1 MTQSDNIKE
10 FLKYASPRLD
20 YIFNCMEKQALSP
33 AKVVG
38 TLGPIART
46 GRKVDDLSPSL
57 RNVLRQANISAD
69 DITSLQKAYAND
81 LRLARETAA
90 RTGKEL
96 VLPEVKLKD
105 GWVSGIEDAMTAR
118 NSNFYNNINFYKP
131 LQTAGREYATHMG
144 ALAADADDAARAA
157 HSAKFIDKFKA
168 DFSNDPKIK
177 EILTKHNITADELLG
192 RVANTHLRA
201 GAVDAAADK
210 KNARALQWL
219 FKDMTGKKAQ
229 EAGKLINRLGDWFKE
244 HPVATPAIAAG
255 SAAAAAGGIGYG
267 MGSSSGYD
275 DAMENAHAYYSLRER
290 FREEALRAANSS
302 VLSRLANVFGA
313 GELNTLLSGG
323 L

>member
-33 AKVVG
+33 TQAAGALRQIV
-38 TLGPIART
+38 RT
-46 GRKVDDLSPSL
+46 GRKVDDLSPL
-57 RNVLRQANISAD
+57 TNVFREAK
-69 DITSLQKAYAND
+69 ITPDEIKSLQKAYAND
-81 LRLARETAA
+81 LRLAQETAA

-118 NSNFYNNINFYKP
+118 NSNFYNNVNFYKP
-131 LQTAGREYATHMG
+131 LQTAGREYAAHMG
-144 ALAADADDAARAA
+144 TLAADADDAVRAA

-177 EILTKHNITADELLG
+177 ELLTKHNITADELLG

-229 EAGKLINRLGDWFKE
+229 EAGKWFTRLGDWFKE

-255 SAAAAAGGIGYG
+255 SAAAAAGGLGYG

-290 FREEALRAANSS
+290 FREEALRSANSS

>member
-33 AKVVG
+33 STAAGALKQIV
-38 TLGPIART
+38 RT
-46 GRKVDDLSPSL
+46 GRKVDDLSPLS
-57 RNVLRQANISAD
+57 NVFRKANITPD
-69 DITSLQKAYAND
+69 EIKSLQKAYAND
-81 LRLARETAA
+81 LRLAQETAA

-118 NSNFYNNINFYKP
+118 NSNFYNNVNFYKP
-131 LQTAGREYATHMG
+131 LQTAGREYAAHMG
-144 ALAADADDAARAA
+144 TLADDVDDATRAA

-168 DFSNDPKIK
+168 DFSNDPKVK
-177 EILTKHNITADELLG
+177 ELLTKHNITADELLG
-192 RVANTHLRA
+192 RVANTHLRS
-201 GAVDAAADK
+201 GAVDAAADR

-255 SAAAAAGGIGYG
+255 SAAAAAGGLGYST
-267 MGSSSGYD
+267 GSSSGYD
-275 DAMENAHAYYSLRER
+275 EAMENAHAYYSLRER

-313 GELNTLLSGG
+313 GELNTLLSGNV
-323 L
+323 

>member
-20 YIFNCMEKQALSP
+20 YIYSCMEKQAVS
-33 AKVVG
+33 ANAVK
-38 TLGPIART
+38 
-46 GRKVDDLSPSL
+46 
-57 RNVLRQANISAD
+57 NVLRGVIRSGRQIDKGGKLDDVLRKANISVDDIQKMQTAYAD
-69 DITSLQKAYAND
+69 DLK
-81 LRLARETAA
+81 LAQEAA
-90 RTGKEL
+90 ASAGKEL

-105 GWVSGIEDAMTAR
+105 EWLSGLDDVMTAR
-118 NSNFYNNINFYKP
+118 NSNFYNNANFYKP
-131 LQTAGREYATHMG
+131 LQTAGREYAAHMG
-144 ALAADADDAARAA
+144 TLAADADDAARAA

-168 DFSNDPKIK
+168 DFANDSKVQDLLK
-177 EILTKHNITADELLG
+177 KHDITPDELLG
-192 RVANTHLRA
+192 RMANTHLRP
-201 GAVDAAADK
+201 GAVEAATDR

-229 EAGKLINRLGDWFKE
+229 EAGKWFNRLGDWFKE

-267 MGSSSGYD
+267 SGSSSGYD
-275 DAMENAHAYYSLRER
+275 EAMENAHAYYTLRER
-290 FREEALRAANSS
+290 FKEEALREANSS